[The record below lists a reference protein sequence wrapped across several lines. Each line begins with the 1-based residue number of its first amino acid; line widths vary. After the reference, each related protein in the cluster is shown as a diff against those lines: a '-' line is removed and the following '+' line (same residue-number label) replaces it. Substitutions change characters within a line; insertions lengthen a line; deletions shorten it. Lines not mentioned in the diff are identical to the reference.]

1 MSVCMKMRSNAFLRK
16 AAEVHASDREG
27 IAKAKAQF
35 TQFAYFTNPYTAA
48 RKVRAAII
56 CTDWDIFK
64 TLDWRRI
71 GKLMTRHW

>member
-1 MSVCMKMRSNAFLRK
+1 MKMRSNASLRK
-16 AAEVHASDREG
+16 AVHASDREG

-35 TQFAYFTNPYTAA
+35 PQFAYFTNPCAAA
-48 RKVRAAII
+48 REARAAI
-56 CTDWDIFK
+56 CTDWDTFK